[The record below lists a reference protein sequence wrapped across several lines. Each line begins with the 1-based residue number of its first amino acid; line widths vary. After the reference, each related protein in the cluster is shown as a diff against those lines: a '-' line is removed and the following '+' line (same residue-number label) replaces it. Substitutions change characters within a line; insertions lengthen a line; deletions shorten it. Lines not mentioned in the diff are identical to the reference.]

1 MVDEERKDQVTEVEE
16 ANETAVPTDQREV
29 KGAQEYET
37 ELEGAGS
44 QSDVEGA
51 PAEAV
56 EALQEAVV
64 DTAVEA
70 VEAGAISEEVAALKA
85 EVERLNARLS
95 EVEAQAAE
103 YLDGWKRAQASFA
116 NYRKRVDAER
126 EMLQQQANAA
136 LITRL
141 LPVLDDFQRAF
152 EAVPDEMREAPW
164 LEGIT
169 LIHRKLLQI
178 LEAEGV
184 EPIPLEPGDPFDP
197 LYHQAVFYQE
207 TAEVAEGHVVE
218 VTQRGYML
226 HGRVLRPSMV
236 VVAKPPAPPA
246 EETQETDAEEAA
258 DAEVTP
264 PVSPAAEEGE
274 GEGA

>member
-1 MVDEERKDQVTEVEE
+1 MVDEVRKVQEAEVVE
-16 ANETAVPTDQREV
+16 ASESAVTDQGKV
-29 KGAQEYET
+29 KGAEEHET
-37 ELEGAGS
+37 GVEGPGS
-44 QSDVEGA
+44 QKVVEGA
-51 PAEAV
+51 SAEGMEVPQEATVVVDAAV
-56 EALQEAVV
+56 E
-64 DTAVEA
+64 TA
-70 VEAGAISEEVAALKA
+70 EAGAVPEEVAALKA
-85 EVERLNARLS
+85 EVERLRVRLS

-116 NYRKRVDAER
+116 NYRKRMDAER
-126 EMLQQQANAA
+126 ETLQQQANAA
-136 LITRL
+136 LVTRL

-169 LIHRKLLQI
+169 LIRRKLLQI

-207 TAEVAEGHVVE
+207 TTEVAEGHVVE

-226 HGRVLRPSMV
+226 RGRVLRPSMV
-236 VVAKPPAPPA
+236 VVAKPPVPPV
-246 EETQETDAEEAA
+246 EESRETDREEA
-258 DAEVTP
+258 DAEGTSP
-264 PVSPAAEEGE
+264 ASPAAEEGE
-274 GEGA
+274 GA